1 MSSGT
6 AFEKRTFCRICNA
19 ACGALV
25 TVEDDQVVSV
35 KGDRDHPIS
44 AGYLCPK
51 GRAMGGLHHHPRRLN
66 QPLIRRGDEIR
77 PVSWD
82 TMFDDLSDQIGAS
95 ITAAGASAF
104 GMYKGTAHY
113 TETAATPIGPSILAQ
128 LGSRS
133 WYTSLTVD
141 CPAVWLVAEL
151 ILGRGGL
158 FPVPDVDAQLTVL
171 LGTNP
176 IASHGHTFNLS
187 RPKEWLRDRAR
198 EGQLWVVDP
207 RRSESADVATGH
219 LAPRPASDYVL
230 LGHLV
235 RELLRDGA
243 DREYMEAHTQGGEA
257 LATAVEG
264 FTLERVT
271 RQTGIPAG
279 KVEELLAG
287 IRAAG
292 RIAVVT
298 GTGMNFQRN
307 ANVSMW
313 LAWMLAA
320 ITGSLDRPGG
330 MWFNPGFLTRR
341 DLDTWAPTDGSP
353 EPGPASRPELPGR
366 YGELPCAAIVDEI
379 EAGNLRSLV
388 VLGGN
393 PLIAWP
399 QPERVRT
406 ALKKLEVLAVVDTI
420 ENEVTELATHV
431 LPAAGQLERD
441 DVPDGAETF
450 GLHAFSMYGR
460 AVFEPAAERRPTW
473 WILARL
479 ARRLGLE
486 VPGGI
491 DPDKAEDEEAIAA
504 ARGDGGE
511 RWAELVRSPTAVVS
525 LERPFGW
532 VLAKVPQERLR
543 LAPEILVQELAET
556 VDPDPDTLLLI
567 SRRVLRKNNST
578 LSDGEGLTRPAL
590 AETFLHPADAA
601 ELGIED
607 ETMIV
612 ITSAHG
618 ELRALA
624 RLDDRASRGTVSTP
638 HGFIDVNASNLTSV
652 EEVDRL
658 TAMPRLTGLPVTVAP
673 VPPGG

>member
-1 MSSGT
+1 M
-6 AFEKRTFCRICNA
+6 AEAAVEKRTFCRICNA

-25 TVEDDQVVSV
+25 TVEGDRVVSV

-44 AGYLCPK
+44 GGYLCPK
-51 GRAMGGLHHHPRRLN
+51 GRAMGGLHHHPRRLDE
-66 QPLIRRGDEIR
+66 PLIRDGGATR

-82 TMFDDLSDQIGAS
+82 EMFDDLAARIGTSMA
-95 ITAAGASAF
+95 AAGPSAF

-113 TETAATPIGPSILAQ
+113 PETAATPIGPSILAQ

-158 FPVPDVDAQLTVL
+158 FPVPDVDTRLTLL

-187 RPKEWLRDRAR
+187 RPKEWLRNRAR
-198 EGQLWVVDP
+198 DGQLWVVDP
-207 RRSESADVATGH
+207 RRSESAEIATGH
-219 LAPRPASDYVL
+219 LAPRPGSDYVL

-243 DREYMEAHTQGGEA
+243 DREYMERHTQGGEA
-257 LATAVEG
+257 LAASVEG

-271 RQTGIPAG
+271 RQTGIPAEQVG
-279 KVEELLAG
+279 ELLAG
-287 IRAAG
+287 IRATG

-298 GTGMNFQRN
+298 GTGMNFQRH

-320 ITGSLDRPGG
+320 VTGSLDRPGG

-341 DLDTWAPTDGSP
+341 ELETWTPTDGSA
-353 EPGPASRPELPGR
+353 EPGPASRPELPAR

-379 EAGNLRSLV
+379 EAGNLRSLI

-399 QPERVRT
+399 QPERVKA

-450 GLHAFSMYGR
+450 GLHAFSQYGR
-460 AVFEPAAERRPTW
+460 AVFEPAAERRPSW

-491 DPDKAEDEEAIAA
+491 DPEQAGDEDAIAV
-504 ARGDGGE
+504 ARGDGGD
-511 RWAELVRSPTAVVS
+511 RWAEILRSPTAVVS
-525 LERPFGW
+525 PERPFGW

-543 LAPEILVQELAET
+543 LAPEVLLQELAEA
-556 VDPDPDTLLLI
+556 VDPDPDGLLLT
-567 SRRVLRKNNST
+567 SRRVLRKNNSV
-578 LSDGEGLTRPAL
+578 LSDGEGLTRPAV

-601 ELGIED
+601 GLGIED
-607 ETMIV
+607 GAPIV

-618 ELRALA
+618 DLRAVA
-624 RLDDRASRGTVSTP
+624 RLDERASPGTVSTP
-638 HGFIDVNASNLTSV
+638 HGFIEANASNLTSV

-658 TAMPRLTGLPVTVAP
+658 TAMPRLTGLPVSVAP
-673 VPPGG
+673 APPGG